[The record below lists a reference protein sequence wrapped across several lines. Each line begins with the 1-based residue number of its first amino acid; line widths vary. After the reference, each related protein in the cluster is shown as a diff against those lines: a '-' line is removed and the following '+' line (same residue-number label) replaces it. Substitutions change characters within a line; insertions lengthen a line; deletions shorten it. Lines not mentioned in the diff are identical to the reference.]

1 MSTTHYDVAI
11 IGSGQGAP
19 PLAYALAEAGKRVA
33 VIEREHVGGTC
44 VNEGC
49 TPTKLMIA
57 GGRVAYLARRSADYG
72 VLTGPVAID
81 MEHVRQRKRDIVER
95 FRSEARQRLEDASGI
110 DVLMGEGRFV
120 GREGDEGDD
129 GPFRLEAALLEGGA
143 RSLTADLVVI
153 NTGASPRVPDLPGL
167 EDVPYLNSTSIMELS
182 QVPEH
187 LIVLGGGYI
196 GIEFGQLFRR
206 LGSEVTMVQRASQLL
221 TREDEDI
228 ADAVAEILREDGIQI
243 LLDTDAVAVEQTAGN
258 RISLRVRDGE
268 GERAVCGSHLLIA
281 VGRVPNSAAL
291 NLDAVG
297 VATSAQGHIL
307 VNDRLETNVPGI
319 YAIGDVKGGPAFTH
333 IAYDDFRILRT
344 NLLEDGEAAITGRM
358 APYTL
363 FMDPQLGRVGLNE
376 RAAQAQGIAYR
387 VAKMPMSSVARAIE
401 MAETRGLMKALVDP
415 DEGRILGVAILGV
428 EGGELMSMLQIA
440 MLGGVPYPVLRDA
453 IFAHPTLAESFN
465 NLFATLD

>member
-1 MSTTHYDVAI
+1 
-11 IGSGQGAP
+11 
-19 PLAYALAEAGKRVA
+19 
-33 VIEREHVGGTC
+33 
-44 VNEGC
+44 
-49 TPTKLMIA
+49 
-57 GGRVAYLARRSADYG
+57 
-72 VLTGPVAID
+72 
-81 MEHVRQRKRDIVER
+81 
-95 FRSEARQRLEDASGI
+95 
-110 DVLMGEGRFV
+110 
-120 GREGDEGDD
+120 
-129 GPFRLEAALLEGGA
+129 LEAALLEGGA

-167 EDVPYLNSTSIMELS
+167 EDVPYLNSTSIMELG

-228 ADAVAEILREDGIQI
+228 AAAVAEILREDGIQI
-243 LLDTDAVAVEQTAGN
+243 LLDTDAVAVEQTAGD
-258 RISLRVRDGE
+258 RISLRVRNGE
-268 GERAVCGSHLLIA
+268 EEREVFGSHLLVS

-297 VATSAQGHIL
+297 VATSARGHVI

-344 NLLEDGEAAITGRM
+344 NLLEDGEATIAGRM
-358 APYTL
+358 VPYTL
-363 FMDPQLGRVGLNE
+363 FMDPQLGRVGLSE
-376 RAAQAQGIAYR
+376 RAAQAQGIDYR
-387 VAKMPMSSVARAIE
+387 VAKMPMSWVARAME
-401 MAETRGLMKALVDP
+401 MDETRGLMKALVDP

-440 MLGGVPYPVLRDA
+440 MMGGVPYPVLRDA
-453 IFAHPTLAESFN
+453 IFAHPTLAESIN

>member
-1 MSTTHYDVAI
+1 MSTAHYDVAI

-19 PLAYALAEAGKRVA
+19 PLAYALADAGKQVA
-33 VIEREHVGGTC
+33 FIEREHVGGTC

-95 FRSEARQRLEDASGI
+95 FRFGARQRLEDTEGV

-120 GREGDEGDD
+120 ARQGDQGDD
-129 GPFRLEAALLEGGA
+129 GPFLLEAALLEGGT

-167 EDVPYLNSTSIMELS
+167 EDVPYLNSTSIMELG

-228 ADAVAEILREDGIQI
+228 ADTVAEILREDGIHV
-243 LLDTDAVAVEQTAGN
+243 LLDTDAVAVEQAVDGH
-258 RISLRVRDGE
+258 IALRVRNGE
-268 GERAVCGSHLLIA
+268 EEREVCGSHLLVS

-297 VATSAQGHIL
+297 VATSTQGHII

-344 NLLEDGEAAITGRM
+344 NLLEDGEASIAGRM
-358 APYTL
+358 VPYTL
-363 FMDPQLGRVGLNE
+363 FMDPQLGRVGLSE
-376 RAAQAQGIAYR
+376 RAAQAQGIDYR
-387 VAKMPMSSVARAIE
+387 VAKMPMSWVARAME
-401 MAETRGLMKALVDP
+401 MDETRGLMKALVDP

-440 MLGGVPYPVLRDA
+440 MMGEVPYPVLRDA
-453 IFAHPTLAESFN
+453 TFAHPTLAESIN